1 MVCLVIF
8 NGMKDYCL
16 SFVVL
21 LLVSVPSQC
30 TSWHL
35 SSSVT
40 VNCWRSVLT
49 QMLSEVSV
57 LKVTALGYTE

>member
-8 NGMKDYCL
+8 NGMKDYC
-16 SFVVL
+16 SNFAVL

-40 VNCWRSVLT
+40 VNRWKSVLT
-49 QMLSEVSV
+49 LMLSAVSV